1 MKSYNCVGEMEQFG
15 LNCLTGEAC
24 GLGMRLL
31 FDVTE
36 PGRKLVEKFLCVQQL
51 ILQQDW
57 NGGEAV
63 GSIMLAAEQCTPL
76 AIMGM
81 LEQGCVEVWQQFE
94 NQARTGYMFGME
106 TDEELKLAGGNL
118 ASWPGVSYRRWR
130 YHGTAGSRNR
140 HVMTGRI
147 N

>member
-1 MKSYNCVGEMEQFG
+1 MKSFNCVGEMDQFG
-15 LNCLTGEAC
+15 LQCLTGEAC

-36 PGRKLVEKFLCVQQL
+36 PGRKLLEKFFGVNQL
-51 ILQQDW
+51 ILPQDW

-63 GSIMLAAEQCTPL
+63 GSIMLAADQCTPI

-81 LEQGCVEVWQQFE
+81 LEQGCIEVWQQFE
-94 NQARTGYMFGME
+94 NNERTGFLFGLE
-106 TDEELKLAGGNL
+106 NEEELKLAGENMTC
-118 ASWPGVSYRRWR
+118 WPNVTYRHWK
-130 YHGTAGSRNR
+130 YHGTAGSRNV
-140 HVMTGRI
+140 HAMSGRI